1 MASLKEIKVRI
12 ASIRS
17 TQKITAAMKMV
28 SSAKLHHTQTLT
40 EHTLLYAN
48 KLSAILNGLLD
59 AECDLESPYTE
70 KREVKQVAI
79 AVFSSSSGLCG
90 TFNANVWKE
99 LSARLHELEAQH
111 TAVCLYPIGKKIA
124 DELHKAGYTTEDD
137 FLHLGEK
144 PSYEEAVRLAGKL
157 MELFSSGKADRVEL
171 LYHHFKNMA
180 TQVLTHKVYLPVTL
194 PQASVEN
201 TVPTTDYIL
210 EPSPESLQALLFP
223 KLLNL
228 TIYTT
233 LLDTTT
239 SEHAARMMAMQTAND
254 NANDLI
260 QELTLQY
267 NKTRQQAITNV
278 PLTVLDAI
286 NAAGGLTDGADW
298 RNVVLTHNGKEQR
311 ISLQA
316 LMQNGD
322 LTQNRLLY
330 PGDILY
336 VPRNDDLKVFVMG
349 EVKKQST
356 LKMDFSGMT
365 LTEAL
370 GNAEGIDLTTSN
382 ATGIFVIRPLKGEG
396 SAKGKIANI
405 YQLDMSDATS
415 LVMATSFRLQP
426 YDVVYVTTAPV
437 ARWNR
442 LINQLLPTISG
453 VRYMTDTA
461 SDIHTW

>member
-70 KREVKQVAI
+70 KREVKQVAL

-180 TQVLTHKVYLPVTL
+180 TQVLTHKVYLPL
-194 PQASVEN
+194 RRS
-201 TVPTTDYIL
+201 
-210 EPSPESLQALLFP
+210 
-223 KLLNL
+223 
-228 TIYTT
+228 
-233 LLDTTT
+233 
-239 SEHAARMMAMQTAND
+239 
-254 NANDLI
+254 
-260 QELTLQY
+260 
-267 NKTRQQAITNV
+267 
-278 PLTVLDAI
+278 
-286 NAAGGLTDGADW
+286 
-298 RNVVLTHNGKEQR
+298 
-311 ISLQA
+311 
-316 LMQNGD
+316 
-322 LTQNRLLY
+322 
-330 PGDILY
+330 
-336 VPRNDDLKVFVMG
+336 
-349 EVKKQST
+349 QST
-356 LKMDFSGMT
+356 
-365 LTEAL
+365 
-370 GNAEGIDLTTSN
+370 
-382 ATGIFVIRPLKGEG
+382 R
-396 SAKGKIANI
+396 GKRTRNC
-405 YQLDMSDATS
+405 
-415 LVMATSFRLQP
+415 
-426 YDVVYVTTAPV
+426 
-437 ARWNR
+437 
-442 LINQLLPTISG
+442 
-453 VRYMTDTA
+453 
-461 SDIHTW
+461 

>member
-1 MASLKEIKVRI
+1 MSIKKRDYGIIKRNKSSDRVYPEY
-12 ASIRS
+12 AKDHRS
-17 TQKITAAMKMV
+17 HENGIFSEAPSYPDANRT
-28 SSAKLHHTQTLT
+28 HTPL
-40 EHTLLYAN
+40 AN

-70 KREVKQVAI
+70 KREVKQVAL

-194 PQASVEN
+194 PQVSVEN

-228 TIYTT
+228 TF
-233 LLDTTT
+233 
-239 SEHAARMMAMQTAND
+239 
-254 NANDLI
+254 
-260 QELTLQY
+260 
-267 NKTRQQAITNV
+267 TRHYST
-278 PLTVLDAI
+278 
-286 NAAGGLTDGADW
+286 
-298 RNVVLTHNGKEQR
+298 QR
-311 ISLQA
+311 HPSMPPA
-316 LMQNGD
+316 
-322 LTQNRLLY
+322 
-330 PGDILY
+330 
-336 VPRNDDLKVFVMG
+336 
-349 EVKKQST
+349 
-356 LKMDFSGMT
+356 
-365 LTEAL
+365 
-370 GNAEGIDLTTSN
+370 
-382 ATGIFVIRPLKGEG
+382 
-396 SAKGKIANI
+396 
-405 YQLDMSDATS
+405 
-415 LVMATSFRLQP
+415 
-426 YDVVYVTTAPV
+426 
-437 ARWNR
+437 
-442 LINQLLPTISG
+442 
-453 VRYMTDTA
+453 
-461 SDIHTW
+461 

>member
-28 SSAKLHHTQTLT
+28 SSAKLHHTQTQT

-48 KLSAILNGLLD
+48 KLSAILNGLLE
-59 AECDLESPYTE
+59 AECNLESSYTE
-70 KREVKQVAI
+70 KREVKQVVI

-90 TFNANVWKE
+90 T
-99 LSARLHELEAQH
+99 
-111 TAVCLYPIGKKIA
+111 AVRLYPIGKKIA

-267 NKTRQQAITNV
+267 NKTRQQAITNE
-278 PLTVLDAI
+278 LLDI
-286 NAAGGLTDGADW
+286 MGG
-298 RNVVLTHNGKEQR
+298 Q
-311 ISLQA
+311 
-316 LMQNGD
+316 
-322 LTQNRLLY
+322 
-330 PGDILY
+330 
-336 VPRNDDLKVFVMG
+336 
-349 EVKKQST
+349 
-356 LKMDFSGMT
+356 
-365 LTEAL
+365 
-370 GNAEGIDLTTSN
+370 
-382 ATGIFVIRPLKGEG
+382 
-396 SAKGKIANI
+396 
-405 YQLDMSDATS
+405 
-415 LVMATSFRLQP
+415 
-426 YDVVYVTTAPV
+426 
-437 ARWNR
+437 
-442 LINQLLPTISG
+442 
-453 VRYMTDTA
+453 
-461 SDIHTW
+461 

>member
-59 AECDLESPYTE
+59 AECNLESPYTE

-201 TVPTTDYIL
+201 TAPTTDYIL
-210 EPSPESLQALLFP
+210 EPSPES
-223 KLLNL
+223 L

-267 NKTRQQAITNV
+267 NKTRQQAITNE
-278 PLTVLDAI
+278 LLDI
-286 NAAGGLTDGADW
+286 MGG
-298 RNVVLTHNGKEQR
+298 Q
-311 ISLQA
+311 
-316 LMQNGD
+316 
-322 LTQNRLLY
+322 
-330 PGDILY
+330 
-336 VPRNDDLKVFVMG
+336 
-349 EVKKQST
+349 
-356 LKMDFSGMT
+356 
-365 LTEAL
+365 
-370 GNAEGIDLTTSN
+370 
-382 ATGIFVIRPLKGEG
+382 
-396 SAKGKIANI
+396 
-405 YQLDMSDATS
+405 
-415 LVMATSFRLQP
+415 
-426 YDVVYVTTAPV
+426 
-437 ARWNR
+437 
-442 LINQLLPTISG
+442 
-453 VRYMTDTA
+453 
-461 SDIHTW
+461 

>member
-48 KLSAILNGLLD
+48 KLSSILNGLLD

-111 TAVCLYPIGKKIA
+111 ISVCLYPIGKKIA
-124 DELHKAGYTTEDD
+124 DELHKAGYATEDD

-180 TQVLTHKVYLPVTL
+180 EQVLTEKVFLPVSL
-194 PQASVEN
+194 PEADPESASSN
-201 TVPTTDYIL
+201 YIL
-210 EPSPESLQALLFP
+210 EPSAEQLLALLLP
-223 KLLNL
+223 KVLHLN
-228 TIYTT
+228 IYTT
-233 LLDTTT
+233 LLDTVT
-239 SEHAARMMAMQTAND
+239 SEHAARMLAMQTAND

-267 NKTRQQAITNV
+267 NKNRQQAITNE
-278 PLTVLDAI
+278 LLDI
-286 NAAGGLTDGADW
+286 MGG
-298 RNVVLTHNGKEQR
+298 
-311 ISLQA
+311 
-316 LMQNGD
+316 
-322 LTQNRLLY
+322 
-330 PGDILY
+330 
-336 VPRNDDLKVFVMG
+336 
-349 EVKKQST
+349 
-356 LKMDFSGMT
+356 SG
-365 LTEAL
+365 
-370 GNAEGIDLTTSN
+370 
-382 ATGIFVIRPLKGEG
+382 
-396 SAKGKIANI
+396 
-405 YQLDMSDATS
+405 Q
-415 LVMATSFRLQP
+415 
-426 YDVVYVTTAPV
+426 
-437 ARWNR
+437 
-442 LINQLLPTISG
+442 
-453 VRYMTDTA
+453 
-461 SDIHTW
+461 